1 MLFELFVFIIKR
13 EAGQAFKAQI
23 PCLLKKKEIGTEMK
37 KDNFG
42 KIYEIVLVNAVTG
55 RSTYITGSQRE
66 DGGVNLYPGYVEVAL
81 EQ

>member
-1 MLFELFVFIIKR
+1 M
-13 EAGQAFKAQI
+13 
-23 PCLLKKKEIGTEMK
+23 
-37 KDNFG
+37 
-42 KIYEIVLVNAVTG
+42 YEIVLVNAVTG